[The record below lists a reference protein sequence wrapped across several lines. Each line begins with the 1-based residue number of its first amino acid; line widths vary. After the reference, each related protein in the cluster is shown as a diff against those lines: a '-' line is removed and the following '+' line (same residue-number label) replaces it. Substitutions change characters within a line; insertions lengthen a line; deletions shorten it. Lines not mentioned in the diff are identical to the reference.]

1 MSKIDQYLQR
11 TNVTLSYLPH
21 PQLPHNPPNP
31 APAGGVGSADLTSA
45 LANCGFST
53 TAGKKVRPASRNLP
67 ESGSALA
74 NRWWYLRSLQA
85 GPVFHVTNGS
95 VMEGY
100 RLTVTGQSQT
110 AFFSSLPI
118 IAKGGAKRQK
128 KFNVMTFGR
137 GMTNG
142 NRFDK
147 HILKSFIS
155 KLHF

>member
-1 MSKIDQYLQR
+1 MLVHIWESPLMSKIDQYLQR

-21 PQLPHNPPNP
+21 PQLPHNPPP
-31 APAGGVGSADLTSA
+31 QPRSSRGVGSADLTSA

-53 TAGKKVRPASRNLP
+53 TAGKKGRPASRNLP

-118 IAKGGAKRQK
+118 IAKEGPRDRR
-128 KFNVMTFGR
+128 NST
-137 GMTNG
+137 
-142 NRFDK
+142 
-147 HILKSFIS
+147 L
-155 KLHF
+155 